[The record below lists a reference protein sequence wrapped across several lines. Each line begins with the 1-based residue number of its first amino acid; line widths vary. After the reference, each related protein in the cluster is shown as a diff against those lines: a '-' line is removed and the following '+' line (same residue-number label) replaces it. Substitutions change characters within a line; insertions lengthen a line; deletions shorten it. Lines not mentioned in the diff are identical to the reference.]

1 MPAWCFLRL
10 SSDSAYSRKKR
21 TADAIPSEFLQ
32 VLLSV
37 TFILTATGSA
47 VAAERSLVEAGFK
60 TGILAGAG
68 FRLRSAA
75 GRFRSATGRLRPYTR
90 RFRSRGFLT
99 ATAAAASAIVP
110 AAEK

>member
-1 MPAWCFLRL
+1 MQ
-10 SSDSAYSRKKR
+10 KKR

-60 TGILAGAG
+60 TGILARAG
-68 FRLRSAA
+68 FRFRSAA
-75 GRFRSATGRLRPYTR
+75 GRFRSPAG
-90 RFRSRGFLT
+90 RFRSYRLLA
-99 ATAAAASAIVP
+99 ATAVPVLSKETVSVP